1 MRLSENFRRK
11 ARFVDDG
18 HLVETPASITYS
30 IVVSRY
36 PVRILLLSAAFN
48 DLDVMGADVQ
58 NAFLSVD
65 NLEKHWIRAG
75 PEFGAEQG
83 KVFIVVIALYVIK
96 SASTYFRYFMANK
109 LDEIGIKSIPADL
122 GVWLR
127 PAIKPN
133 GKEYY

>member
-48 DLDVMGADVQ
+48 DLDVMGADVK

-65 NLEKHWIRAG
+65 NLEKHWTRAG
-75 PEFGAEQG
+75 PEFGAEQR
-83 KVFIVVIALYVIK
+83 KVFIVVRALYGLK
-96 SASTYFRYFMANK
+96 LASAAFRYFMAK
-109 LDEIGIKSIPADL
+109 K
-122 GVWLR
+122 
-127 PAIKPN
+127 
-133 GKEYY
+133 